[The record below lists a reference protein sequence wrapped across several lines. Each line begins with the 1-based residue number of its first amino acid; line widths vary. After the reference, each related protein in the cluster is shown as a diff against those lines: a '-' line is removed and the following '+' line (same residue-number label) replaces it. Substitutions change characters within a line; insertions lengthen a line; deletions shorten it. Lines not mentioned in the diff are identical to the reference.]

1 MLRLFTYDQPAAA
14 IRLVTSQIP
23 PICVARSNHGVP
35 SSTNGSAAVIIRSEM
50 LVVVGSDG
58 KLVDDG
64 GVGDPVE
71 VVDVP
76 GWVVVV
82 GPASMVVVESSGG
95 NDVVDAGVV
104 VLVVGIV
111 VVVGSG
117 AVVVVVS
124 SGGND
129 VVDFGV
135 VVLVVGM
142 VVVVDGGSSSW

>member
-1 MLRLFTYDQPAAA
+1 M
-14 IRLVTSQIP
+14 
-23 PICVARSNHGVP
+23 
-35 SSTNGSAAVIIRSEM
+35 IIRSEM